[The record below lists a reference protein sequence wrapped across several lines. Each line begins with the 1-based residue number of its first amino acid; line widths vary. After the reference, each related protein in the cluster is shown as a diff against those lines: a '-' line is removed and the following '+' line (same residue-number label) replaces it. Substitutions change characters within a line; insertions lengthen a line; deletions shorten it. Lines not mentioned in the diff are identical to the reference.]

1 MKERDKNMEAF
12 ARKVREARKNKE
24 YSQDELGKQIG
35 VSGRSIQ
42 AYEYGK
48 SVPRKKALRKL
59 AMALDVS
66 YEYLVNDEIDDPNYG
81 KDMDHLVAEA
91 SSRFG
96 SKGANEVEDLLKRNV
111 ALFAGGTIS
120 EEGKE
125 AFFEA
130 LAKAYFA
137 CKEEARKT
145 YGKKKSDSDE
155 G

>member
-1 MKERDKNMEAF
+1 MEAF
-12 ARKVREARKNKE
+12 AKKVREARKNRE
-24 YSQDELGKQIG
+24 LSQEELGKLIG
-35 VSGRSIQ
+35 VSGRSVQ

-48 SVPRKKALRKL
+48 SVPRKKALRQL
-59 AMALDVS
+59 AQALDVS
-66 YEYLVNDEIDDPNYG
+66 YEYLVNDEVDDPNYG
-81 KDMDHLVAEA
+81 KDMDHLVSEA

-96 SKGANEVEDLLKRNV
+96 SKAANEVEDLLKRNV

-145 YGKKKSDSDE
+145 YGKKASDNTDK
-155 G
+155 